1 MRIISKLA
9 LIGIVYLASCT
20 ANPNLPKNNIY
31 TPNTPNLE
39 TTVTS
44 ERPQDVQH
52 AEQNNIPWDYYIE
65 VMKNMIKN
73 PHIPPIV
80 DESPNHHKN

>member
-1 MRIISKLA
+1 MRIISKIA
-9 LIGIVYLASCT
+9 LTGLVYVASCT
-20 ANPNLPKNNIY
+20 ENPNLSKNNIY

-52 AEQNNIPWDYYIE
+52 AEQNNIQWDYYNK
-65 VMKNMIKN
+65 VMENMIN
-73 PHIPPIV
+73 NQHIPPIV
-80 DESPNHHKN
+80 DNSHHN